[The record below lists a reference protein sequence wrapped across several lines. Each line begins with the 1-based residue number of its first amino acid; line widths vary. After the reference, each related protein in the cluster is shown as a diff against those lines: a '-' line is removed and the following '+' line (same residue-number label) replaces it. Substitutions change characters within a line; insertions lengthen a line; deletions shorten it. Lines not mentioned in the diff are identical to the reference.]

1 MTNEELAVQAQQ
13 GDKLALE
20 KLWLQVYKLLYLMCG
35 RAYAHYG
42 CDFCSRKGVTL
53 EDFTQESY
61 FAFLKAVEAFKPDKE
76 YNFNSY
82 LKYHLKTAV
91 SALLGQRT
99 SKKEPLNHCGSLDVP
114 MGEDEDL
121 NLCDVLED
129 ESATQ
134 DMQDVEEK
142 TDNELLREALTE
154 ALDTC
159 TARQQTIISLRYYY
173 NRTLKEVSEVVNI
186 HPSYVRTE
194 EQSAFRRMRS
204 GKGLRL
210 LKPFFDEYIT
220 TELHKGYPN
229 TDETI
234 IKQEH
239 FQHMK
244 ERLYI

>member
-20 KLWLQVYKLLYLMCG
+20 KLWLQVYKLLYLMCN
-35 RAYAHYG
+35 RAYTHYG

-61 FAFLKAVEAFKPDKE
+61 FAFLKAVEAFKSEKE
-76 YNFNSY
+76 YKFNTY
-82 LKYHLKTAV
+82 LEYHLKTAIN
-91 SALLGQRT
+91 ALLGQRT
-99 SKKEPLNHCGSLDVP
+99 SKKEPLNYCGSLDVP

-129 ESATQ
+129 EDATQ
-134 DMQDVEEK
+134 AMQSVEEK

-173 NRTLKEVSEVVNI
+173 NRTLKEVSEVINV
-186 HPSYVRTE
+186 HPSRVRE
-194 EQSAFRRMRS
+194 VEQTAFRRMRS

-229 TDETI
+229 IDETI
-234 IKQEH
+234 IKREH

>member
-1 MTNEELAVQAQQ
+1 MTNEELAAQAQQ

-82 LKYHLKTAV
+82 LKYHLKTAIN
-91 SALLGQRT
+91 ALLGQRT
-99 SKKEPLNHCGSLDVP
+99 SKRDTLNFCDSLDIP
-114 MGEDEDL
+114 TGEDEDL

-129 ESATQ
+129 EGATQ
-134 DMQDVEEK
+134 DMQHVEEK
-142 TDNELLREALTE
+142 TDNELLREALAG

-173 NRTLKEVSEVVNI
+173 NRTLKEVSEVINV
-186 HPSYVRTE
+186 HPSRVRE
-194 EQSAFRRMRS
+194 VEQTAFRRMRS

-210 LKPFFDEYIT
+210 LKPFFDEYIYSAT
-220 TELHKGYPN
+220 HKSHMLP
-229 TDETI
+229 DEALI
-234 IKQEH
+234 RKEQFNYMQERIH
-239 FQHMK
+239 A
-244 ERLYI
+244 

>member
-1 MTNEELAVQAQQ
+1 MTNEELAAQAQQ

-20 KLWLQVYKLLYLMCG
+20 KLWLQVYKLLYFMCN
-35 RAYAHYG
+35 RAYTHYG

-61 FAFLKAVEAFKPDKE
+61 FAFLKAVEAFKSEKE
-76 YNFNSY
+76 YKFNTY
-82 LKYHLKTAV
+82 LEYHLKTAIN
-91 SALLGQRT
+91 ALLGQRT
-99 SKKEPLNHCGSLDVP
+99 SKKEPLNYCGSLDVP

-129 ESATQ
+129 EDATQ
-134 DMQDVEEK
+134 AMQSVEEK

-173 NRTLKEVSEVVNI
+173 NRTLKEVSEVINV
-186 HPSYVRTE
+186 HPSRVRE
-194 EQSAFRRMRS
+194 VEQTAFRRMRS

-229 TDETI
+229 IDETI
-234 IKQEH
+234 IKREH

>member
-61 FAFLKAVEAFKPDKE
+61 FAFLKAVEAFKSEKE
-76 YNFNSY
+76 YKFNTY
-82 LKYHLKTAV
+82 LEYHLKTAIN
-91 SALLGQRT
+91 ALLGQRT
-99 SKKEPLNHCGSLDVP
+99 SKKEPLNYCGSLDVP

-129 ESATQ
+129 EDATQ
-134 DMQDVEEK
+134 AMQSVEEK

-173 NRTLKEVSEVVNI
+173 NRTLKEVSEVINV
-186 HPSYVRTE
+186 HPSRVRE
-194 EQSAFRRMRS
+194 VEQTAFRRMRS

-210 LKPFFDEYIT
+210 LKPFFDEYIYSAT
-220 TELHKGYPN
+220 HKSHMLP
-229 TDETI
+229 DEALI
-234 IKQEH
+234 RKEQFNYMQERIH
-239 FQHMK
+239 A
-244 ERLYI
+244 